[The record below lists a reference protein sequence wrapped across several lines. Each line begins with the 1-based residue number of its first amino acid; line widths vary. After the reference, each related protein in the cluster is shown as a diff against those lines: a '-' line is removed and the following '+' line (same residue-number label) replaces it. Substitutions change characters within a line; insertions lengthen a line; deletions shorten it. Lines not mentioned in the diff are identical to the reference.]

1 MAFSDN
7 TKNIK
12 IFEDIIRMLMG
23 KIEANTPAKKRFL
36 EVAAGRRAPQTKW
49 EFIYT
54 DWEAAGRPD
63 IETWFSSG
71 KANAALVMNRIDG
84 YREKKKPSQ
93 RSTSKPLSAAQAKR
107 PRKKKRSAAEIQ
119 RNHRLSG
126 YNKLTAKFVQGGSV
140 RPK

>member
-1 MAFSDN
+1 MASMNNVKD
-7 TKNIK
+7 IK

-23 KIEANTPAKKRFL
+23 EIEANTNARKRFL

-54 DWEAAGRPD
+54 EWEAAGRPD

-71 KANAALVMNRIDG
+71 KANASLVMNRIDS

-93 RSTSKPLSAAQAKR
+93 RSRSKPLSATQAKR
-107 PRKKKRSAAEIQ
+107 PQRRKRSAAEIQ
-119 RNHRLSG
+119 RNHKLSG
-126 YNKLTAKFVQGGSV
+126 YDKLTPRFVQGGSV